1 MRPSISTQTKV
12 VCALGVMWAAR
23 GVSTL
28 LTLELPDPG
37 LPHQLVPSVV
47 RTVLWIGTGLLAV
60 LLALTG
66 RRRPMTPLMI
76 MPAMMAISY
85 ALDAVVAVVP
95 PNPPGSWDAIPW
107 LVWWCCWVGLL
118 WVLSGVPW
126 PELRMPREPDREV
139 HADGSHGADA

>member
-1 MRPSISTQTKV
+1 MKSRAQTRV
-12 VCALGVMWAAR
+12 ITALGALWVAR

-28 LTLELPDPG
+28 MTLELPDPG

-47 RTVLWIGTGLLAV
+47 RTVLWIGTGLLAIV
-60 LLALTG
+60 LALTG

-85 ALDAVVAVVP
+85 AIDAAVALTP

-107 LVWWCCWVGLL
+107 LVWWCCWVRLL

-126 PELRMPREPDREV
+126 PELRLPREPNREV
-139 HADGSHGADA
+139 RADESHGAGA